1 MGKMKDKFTEEQER
15 LVNEAVEAFMDDDYQ
30 YQEYLNSLAESMGYG
45 NPKPVTMEEKQ
56 SQHDDWWNSL
66 TDEEKQQL
74 YNDQEELFKLTIEEM
89 NHERE

>member
-1 MGKMKDKFTEEQER
+1 M
-15 LVNEAVEAFMDDDYQ
+15 VNIEMSDAEYQ
-30 YQEYLNSLAESMGYG
+30 DWLHSQKSA
-45 NPKPVTMEEKQ
+45 TQEEKQ

-66 TDEEKQQL
+66 TEEQKQQL